1 MISARK
7 QRAAWTFAILMAA
20 LAVPA
25 GAAVR
30 TAAKDALITGRIEST
45 FLLNEQLN
53 PFNINTTTKNGVV
66 TLTGSVDEPTARQ
79 LAEDLARSVKGVVDV
94 NNQIRVV
101 ATPSGTH
108 ARRSFS
114 QQVRDKSI
122 SASIRSRLLYHKQFS
137 SLKID
142 VHTEYGNV
150 TLSGVVPSEA
160 DKTAIADIAATT
172 RGVEK
177 VRNLLTVA
185 PKQALKPVSAAGR
198 DFSDEWVEKR
208 VETALMMNRHVTL
221 GSLNIEVNDGL
232 CILTGVVDTP
242 EQKELAEAIA
252 MSVQGVKKV
261 QNDIKAEGPAI

>member
-114 QQVRDKSI
+114 QQVRQE
-122 SASIRSRLLYHKQFS
+122 H
-137 SLKID
+137 
-142 VHTEYGNV
+142 
-150 TLSGVVPSEA
+150 
-160 DKTAIADIAATT
+160 
-172 RGVEK
+172 
-177 VRNLLTVA
+177 
-185 PKQALKPVSAAGR
+185 
-198 DFSDEWVEKR
+198 
-208 VETALMMNRHVTL
+208 
-221 GSLNIEVNDGL
+221 
-232 CILTGVVDTP
+232 
-242 EQKELAEAIA
+242 
-252 MSVQGVKKV
+252 
-261 QNDIKAEGPAI
+261 